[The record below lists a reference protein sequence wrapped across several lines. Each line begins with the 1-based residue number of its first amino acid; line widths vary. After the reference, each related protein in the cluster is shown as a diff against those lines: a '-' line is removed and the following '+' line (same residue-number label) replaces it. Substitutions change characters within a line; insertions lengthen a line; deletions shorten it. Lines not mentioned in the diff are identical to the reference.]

1 MSSEAQTIYESEI
14 RKLPPGEQLR
24 LVELITRD
32 LAAAAGADRDLRSIM
47 ELRGLGAEIWKDVD
61 AQQYVKELRDEWGHR
76 P

>member
-1 MSSEAQTIYESEI
+1 MSSDAQTIYESEI

-32 LAAAAGADRDLRSIM
+32 LATAAGADRDLRSIM
-47 ELRGLGAEIWKDVD
+47 ELRGLGDEIWKDVD
-61 AQQYVKELRDEWGHR
+61 AQQYVKELRDEWGYR

>member
-1 MSSEAQTIYESEI
+1 MPGDAQTIYESEI

-32 LAAAAGADRDLRSIM
+32 LAAAAGVDRDRRSIT
-47 ELRGLGAEIWKDVD
+47 ELRGLGTEIWEDID
-61 AQQYVKELRDEWGHR
+61 AQQYVNELRDEWGHR

>member
-1 MSSEAQTIYESEI
+1 MASEAQTIYETEI
-14 RKLPPGEQLR
+14 RKLPPSEQLR

-32 LAAAAGADRDLRSIM
+32 LAAAAGAGKDRRSII

-61 AQQYVKELRDEWGHR
+61 AQQYVNELRDEWGHR

>member
-1 MSSEAQTIYESEI
+1 MASEAQTIYESEI

-32 LAAAAGADRDLRSIM
+32 LAAAAGAERDRRSIM
-47 ELRGLGAEIWKDVD
+47 ELRGLGAEIWEGVD
-61 AQQYVKELRDEWGHR
+61 AQQYVNELRDEWGHR